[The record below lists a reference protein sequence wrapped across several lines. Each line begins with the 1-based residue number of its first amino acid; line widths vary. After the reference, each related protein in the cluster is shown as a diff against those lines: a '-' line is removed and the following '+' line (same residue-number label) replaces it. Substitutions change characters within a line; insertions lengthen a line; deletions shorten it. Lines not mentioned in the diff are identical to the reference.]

1 MPAVRHFARVNT
13 LEIKSHIERK
23 LGHLKSETYFD
34 LLTRFL
40 NGKLGKSEFGR
51 LCIGTIGI
59 ENMRLHK
66 LLIVSMLKNACVAK
80 TPPLKATKADGS
92 FSDKLANG
100 YQRECPQTL
109 GEDITQFPLKGRAP
123 NINDCKFKDHPRPL
137 ASYGHSHSIVC
148 KDSVQ
153 NLQEQ
158 QSATELL
165 SLGSRP
171 PCSVE
176 EGEEVEQD
184 VASPSIYSRSPVR
197 APLGIPRNS
206 KETQKVLHS
215 RLGCDY
221 YTEICEKGGQLPDT
235 RSLKTRLEQKLDK
248 EGFNVSVDCVNLLN
262 NGLDVYLKRL
272 IKPCLDHANSRFD
285 RKHMEQRHGSSTTR
299 LNNTL
304 PVRYIQNLSG
314 STFVSLL
321 DFQIAMES
329 NPQILG
335 VNWPTLLEE
344 IYLYETRRLKTYNYT
359 N

>member
-23 LGHLKSETYFD
+23 LGHTKSETYFD

-40 NGKLGKSEFGR
+40 NGKMDKSEFDR

-66 LLIVSMLKNACVAK
+66 LLILSMLKNACVAK
-80 TPPLKATKADGS
+80 TPPSKAAKVDGP
-92 FSDKLANG
+92 FSVKLANG
-100 YQRECPQTL
+100 YQRKCLQTL
-109 GEDITQFPLKGRAP
+109 GKDSPQSPLKGKTP
-123 NINDCKFKDHPRPL
+123 NIHDPKFRDHPSSL
-137 ASYGHSHSIVC
+137 ASHGNRHSFVC
-148 KDSVQ
+148 EDSVQ
-153 NLQEQ
+153 NIQEQ

-171 PCSVE
+171 PGSVE

-184 VASPSIYSRSPVR
+184 AASPSIYSRSPVR
-197 APLGIPRNS
+197 APLGIPRNN
-206 KETQKVLHS
+206 KEMQKVPHS

-235 RSLKTRLEQKLDK
+235 SSLKKRLEQKLEM
-248 EGFNVSVDCVNLLN
+248 EGLNVSVDCVNLLN
-262 NGLDVYLKRL
+262 SGLDVYLKRL
-272 IKPCLDHANSRFD
+272 IKPCL
-285 RKHMEQRHGSSTTR
+285 EQAGSQSGHKLIEQGHGSSIPR
-299 LNNTL
+299 LNKTL
-304 PVRYIQNLSG
+304 PVRYTQNLSG
-314 STFVSLL
+314 STSATML
-321 DFQIAMES
+321 DFRIAVES

-344 IYLYETRRLKTYNYT
+344 VYLYETRRLRIRKYT